1 MKKTGKYLLYGLIP
15 AFSVLFCTSGGNAQD
30 PVFSAST
37 DKQTVAAGETFNVKF
52 TIENGRGEISPPD
65 FSDFRVMMGPA
76 RSSSFQLI
84 NGRQTSTMTLS
95 YTLRAVKEGTYT
107 IGSAT
112 AKVGNT
118 RLQSEPLKIEVT
130 AGRSPSAGGTQ
141 PGQGRQQQ
149 RPSTDKNLF
158 VRTLIS
164 KSKLYR
170 GEALVVTF
178 ELLSRYNNI
187 DLGETNFPSLDG
199 FWSEDI
205 KTGQTSWE
213 QDYTYIDRVP
223 YRKAV
228 LRKQL
233 LFPQRSGTIEIAPFS
248 VTARVNRSFFN
259 PGTEVKAESYAIEI
273 EVLPLP
279 GGAPESFKGAV
290 GEYNFSANIG
300 QTEVTANDAIDL
312 SLTLTGRGNLRLI
325 KTPEIGFPSDFEVY
339 DPELKDRISV
349 TAGGM
354 SGSRTYA
361 YLVIPRYPGKYE
373 IPAIEYTY
381 FSPKNKK
388 YITEKAGP
396 FEIKVSGEDGLV
408 PSEPGAIART
418 RVEPTRRDI
427 RYIVTDADLLR
438 PAGKMFFRSFW
449 YYLLTAGPLLFLIG
463 FVLFHKK
470 RDAILGD
477 VKTIRKKKAHQA
489 AKKRLSEAKKAMAK
503 GDSSTFYSEIFSA
516 LYGFLSDKLG
526 EEKAALTKPVIRQ
539 KLADHEVP
547 DHLGREAVYLI
558 ETCEMARFAP
568 AAGQSDAVFYERT
581 AEFIEKLEAHFKK

>member
-1 MKKTGKYLLYGLIP
+1 MKKTGKYLLNCLIP
-15 AFSVLFCTSGGNAQD
+15 VFVLFFGASSSYAQD
-30 PVFSAST
+30 PVFSALT

-52 TIENGRGEISPPD
+52 TIENGRGNISPPD
-65 FSDFRVMMGPA
+65 FSDFKVVMGPA
-76 RSSSFQLI
+76 RASSFQDI
-84 NGRQTSTMTLS
+84 NGRRTTTMTLS
-95 YTLRAVKEGTYT
+95 YTLRAMAEGTYT
-107 IGSAT
+107 IGPAS

-118 RLQSEPLKIEVT
+118 QLQSQPIKIEVT
-130 AGRSPSAGGTQ
+130 KGRSPSAGGTQ
-141 PGQGRQQQ
+141 PGQRQQQ
-149 RPSTDKNLF
+149 QPPATDKNLF

-213 QDYTYIDRVP
+213 QDYEYIDRVP
-223 YRKAV
+223 YRKAI

-233 LFPQRSGTIEIAPFS
+233 LFPQRHGTIEIAPFS

-259 PGTEVKAESYAIEI
+259 PGKEVKAESYALNI

-279 GGAPESFKGAV
+279 GGAPESFNGAV
-290 GEYNFSANIG
+290 GEYSFSANLG
-300 QTEVTANDAIDL
+300 QTELTANDAIDL
-312 SLTLTGRGNLRLI
+312 SLTVKGRGNLRLI
-325 KTPEIGFPSDFEVY
+325 KNPEVEFPSDFEVY

-349 TAGGM
+349 SAGGM
-354 SGSRTYA
+354 NGSRTYE
-361 YLVIPRYPGKYE
+361 YLVIPRYPGKYD

-381 FSPKNKK
+381 FSPSKKK

-396 FEIKVSGEDGLV
+396 FEIKVSGEDGTV
-408 PSEPGAIART
+408 PSEASGIARS
-418 RVEPTRRDI
+418 RVEPVRRDI
-427 RYIVTDADLLR
+427 RYIATDSELLR
-438 PAGKMFFRSFW
+438 PAGHIFFRSFW

-489 AKKRLSEAKKAMAK
+489 AKKRLSAAEKAMAK
-503 GDSSTFYSEIFSA
+503 GDSSTFYSEIFNA
-516 LYGFLSDKLG
+516 IYGFLSDKLG
-526 EEKAALTKPVIRQ
+526 AEKAALTKPVIRE
-539 KLADHEVP
+539 KLKENAVP
-547 DHLGREAVYLI
+547 DHLGQEAVYLI

-568 AAGQSDAVFYERT
+568 VTGESDAVFYERT
-581 AEFIEKLEAHFKK
+581 SEFIEKLEAHFKK